1 MLSSDSVHIH
11 DALLGERLAHSDG
24 GTFLRLV
31 LSLANEASLLKL
43 LKAVADVFA
52 AGEAGV
58 LHGSMTRVFSSE
70 VLTESLDTDLLSHVK
85 LVANS
90 SSAGEKPVVVVRAEL
105 LVASGLNCL
114 GPLLNII
121 LIRID

>member
-1 MLSSDSVHIH
+1 
-11 DALLGERLAHSDG
+11 
-24 GTFLRLV
+24 
-31 LSLANEASLLKL
+31 
-43 LKAVADVFA
+43 
-52 AGEAGV
+52 V

-114 GPLLNII
+114 GPLLNVI